1 LNNRP
6 EIAHSD
12 LAKFLGGRRL
22 ANRDLDL
29 RGRDHSCRHQHQ
41 ARNRR
46 TERFQP
52 AKPPQPGF
60 QSRRQHGGRGGA
72 GLLGWQFGYFAVF
85 LLAALFG
92 AIAVACVLPARSMT
106 MPPLGSKVD
115 DPESQPSGLTML
127 LAQAAVDTRACAGRR
142 LF

>member
-1 LNNRP
+1 
-6 EIAHSD
+6 
-12 LAKFLGGRRL
+12 
-22 ANRDLDL
+22 
-29 RGRDHSCRHQHQ
+29 
-41 ARNRR
+41 
-46 TERFQP
+46 
-52 AKPPQPGF
+52 
-60 QSRRQHGGRGGA
+60 
-72 GLLGWQFGYFAVF
+72 LGWQFGYFAVF